1 MNTLSFAGVAAQ
13 SAWLEIVLCFTAL
26 TIASAYPDRRCFSHR
41 RAVAAWLSIVALPIL
56 AAGSGVVAMMYPETL
71 AAAFSQI

>member
-1 MNTLSFAGVAAQ
+1 MNTLSFGGLAAQ
-13 SAWLEIVLCFTAL
+13 SAWLEDVLGFTAL
-26 TIASAYPDRRCFSHR
+26 TIASAYPDRRCFSGR
-41 RAVAAWLSIVALPIL
+41 RAVAAWLSLATLPIL